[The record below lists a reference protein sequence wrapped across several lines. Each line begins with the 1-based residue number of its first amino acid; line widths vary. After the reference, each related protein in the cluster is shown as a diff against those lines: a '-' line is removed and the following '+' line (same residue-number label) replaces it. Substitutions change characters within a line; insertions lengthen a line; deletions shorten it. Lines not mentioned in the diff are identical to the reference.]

1 MGILDQ
7 SNKNNCSCNYST
19 APKTADSGY
28 CCNITPE
35 KTESSCSDNL
45 GCNTTGTQNVAV
57 GSCNNTCTSTC
68 TSTTK
73 TPDSGYC
80 CNITPSNSSACRL
93 ARRRGRRR

>member
-19 APKTADSGY
+19 APKTADSAY

-45 GCNTTGTQNVAV
+45 GCNTTGTQSVAV
-57 GSCNNTCTSTC
+57 GTCNNTCTTG
-68 TSTTK
+68 TSVEGTRDCK
-73 TPDSGYC
+73 NLVRMCYWYSGQ
-80 CNITPSNSSACRL
+80 SK
-93 ARRRGRRR
+93 